1 MKRFFPTVK
10 KPQVAQRPLAD
21 AADSIVGGGY
31 VARSASSGQRT
42 IHPAEGW
49 TPPQR
54 GKQLIDRPKPLTPAL
69 GHHWNEDMRCAC
81 GAEWWT
87 HAVNPQRCPGSR
99 WAGLVGSQPGDH
111 PPERAH

>member
-10 KPQVAQRPLAD
+10 ELQVARRPLAD
-21 AADSIVGGGY
+21 AADLIVGGGL
-31 VARSASSGQRT
+31 VARSAPSGQRT
-42 IHPAEGW
+42 IHEGW

-54 GKQLIDRPKPLTPAL
+54 GKLMDRPKRLPPAL
-69 GHHWNEDMRCAC
+69 GHRWNEDMRCAC

-87 HAVNPQRCPGSR
+87 HAVNPRRCPGSK
-99 WAGLVGSQPGDH
+99 WAGLRGSQPGDH

>member
-10 KPQVAQRPLAD
+10 ELQVARRPLAD
-21 AADSIVGGGY
+21 AADSIVGGGL
-31 VARSASSGQRT
+31 VARSAPSGQRT

-54 GKQLIDRPKPLTPAL
+54 GKLMDRPKLLPPAL

-87 HAVNPQRCPGSR
+87 HAVNPQRCPGSKWQR
-99 WAGLVGSQPGDH
+99 WKGAHDGFGSA
-111 PPERAH
+111 RL